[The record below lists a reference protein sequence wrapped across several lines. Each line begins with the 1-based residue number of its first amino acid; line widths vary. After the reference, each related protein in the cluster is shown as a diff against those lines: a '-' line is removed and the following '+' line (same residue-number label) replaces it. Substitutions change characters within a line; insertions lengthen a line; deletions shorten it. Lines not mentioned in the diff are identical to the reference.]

1 MLLFGFTIITFA
13 FMLTPFFDSARTAG
27 IMGSFAVNIMSW
39 LYFIQVFVSNA
50 DSLAFWFV
58 SLISSSCYALAM
70 DKVRSLPLILS
81 Y

>member
-1 MLLFGFTIITFA
+1 MFTVLLTMT
-13 FMLTPFFDSARTAG
+13 LCNQTAG
-27 IMGSFAVNIMSW
+27 ILGSFAVNLMSG

-70 DKVRSLPLILS
+70 DKVRFRK
-81 Y
+81 